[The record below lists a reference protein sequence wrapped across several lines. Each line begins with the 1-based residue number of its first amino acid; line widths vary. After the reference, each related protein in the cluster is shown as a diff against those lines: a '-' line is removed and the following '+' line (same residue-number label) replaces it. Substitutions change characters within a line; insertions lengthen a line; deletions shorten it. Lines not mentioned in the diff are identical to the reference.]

1 MLEARPVS
9 FWCVRSLLATAGPG
23 LALLLAT
30 RFLHAV
36 LGVLLTASASTGLA
50 SIHAG
55 TLQAVF
61 GLKLFHLVQALVDEA
76 KARAAATPECC
87 FEAKQLDALHIVD
100 LVHGFQLLGQILLGH
115 IGHAWVDDVQHELL
129 ASQQRVRLELTG
141 ADGE

>member
-23 LALLLAT
+23 LALLLST

-36 LGVLLTASASTGLA
+36 LSVLLTASASTGLA

-55 TLQAVF
+55 PLQAVF

-76 KARAAATPECC
+76 KARATAAAESC
-87 FEAKQLDALHIVD
+87 FEAKQLDALYVVN
-100 LVHGFQLLGQILLGH
+100 LVHAL
-115 IGHAWVDDVQHELL
+115 
-129 ASQQRVRLELTG
+129 
-141 ADGE
+141 